1 MLRTKDVRIL
11 VFVALLSSVLPMLVS
26 CGPSVA
32 TQSERDQLKQQLSA
46 KEREA
51 AELQQ
56 KLAELQKKSAGQ
68 AGVTSILGAQQIPP
82 PPPPK
87 SPPPRSPHTTPA
99 SYYEPVGPF
108 FFYVETL
115 TSLNPSKYG
124 VISTVPC
131 VQSGVFKRGMR
142 LVFRAEILDT
152 STGKRVTDK
161 DGATVKVRLQHGEE
175 LQARWA
181 IRGSTT
187 ALPDSA
193 WMWDV
198 AWDIPPD
205 YPVGSL
211 DYTIIVNAK
220 DGRTATFIPP
230 IQKTPTIDSRVRIVD

>member
-1 MLRTKDVRIL
+1 MLRRTGIRSLRLDRLWIL
-11 VFVALLSSVLPMLVS
+11 MALLIAA
-26 CGPSVA
+26 CGPSI
-32 TQSERDQLKQQLSA
+32 TQTEQEKARPQPSA
-46 KEREA
+46 GE
-51 AELQQ
+51 QQ
-56 KLAELQKKSAGQ
+56 KRSAGEDV
-68 AGVTSILGAQQIPP
+68 ALILGSRKVP

-87 SPPPRSPHTTPA
+87 PKPAMPPPSHTTPA

-115 TSLNPSKYG
+115 TSAGPSRYG
-124 VISTVPC
+124 LVPTVPC

-142 LVFRAEILDT
+142 LVFRYEILDT

-161 DGATVKVRLQHGEE
+161 DGAITKVRLQHGEE
-175 LQARWA
+175 LTARWA
-181 IRGSTT
+181 IRGSVA

-211 DYTIIVNAK
+211 DYTILVTTN
-220 DGRTATFIPP
+220 DGRTGTFTPP
-230 IQKTPTIDSRVRIVD
+230 IQKTPTSDTRVRIID

>member
-1 MLRTKDVRIL
+1 MVQGTKFRTVIRI
-11 VFVALLSSVLPMLVS
+11 ALLGFIPLLVAD
-26 CGPSVA
+26 CGPVV
-32 TQSERDQLKQQLSA
+32 TQSE
-46 KEREA
+46 
-51 AELQQ
+51 QQ
-56 KLAELQKKSAGQ
+56 KQLAGEA
-68 AGVTSILGAQQIPP
+68 SITPLLGARKVA

-87 SPPPRSPHTTPA
+87 PAVPSAPARTTPA
-99 SYYEPVGPF
+99 FYYEPVGPF

-115 TSLNPSKYG
+115 TSVNPSKYG

-142 LVFRAEILDT
+142 LVFRYEILDI

-161 DGATVKVRLQHGEE
+161 DGATTKVRLQHGEE
-175 LQARWA
+175 LTARWA
-181 IRGSTT
+181 IRGSVN

-211 DYTIIVNAK
+211 DYTITVSTK
-220 DGRTATFIPP
+220 DGRTGTFVPP

>member
-1 MLRTKDVRIL
+1 MMRGIGTRAAVSIT
-11 VFVALLSSVLPMLVS
+11 FATLLGLWMVS
-26 CGPSVA
+26 CVA
-32 TQSERDQLKQQLSA
+32 TQSDQEGAKQQSA
-46 KEREA
+46 KA
-51 AELQQ
+51 AEKQSVSEVSL
-56 KLAELQKKSAGQ
+56 
-68 AGVTSILGAQQIPP
+68 VLGAQKVA

-87 SPPPRSPHTTPA
+87 PKPAVSPPPKHTTPA

-115 TSLNPSKYG
+115 TSNGPSRYG
-124 VISTVPC
+124 VMSTVPC

-142 LVFRAEILDT
+142 LVFRYEILDT

-161 DGATVKVRLQHGEE
+161 DGATTKVRLQHGEE
-175 LQARWA
+175 IPARWA
-181 IRGSTT
+181 IRGSVN

-211 DYTIIVNAK
+211 DYTLVVSTK
-220 DGRTATFIPP
+220 DGRTGTFTPP
-230 IQKTPTIDSRVRIVD
+230 IQKTPTSDTRVRIID